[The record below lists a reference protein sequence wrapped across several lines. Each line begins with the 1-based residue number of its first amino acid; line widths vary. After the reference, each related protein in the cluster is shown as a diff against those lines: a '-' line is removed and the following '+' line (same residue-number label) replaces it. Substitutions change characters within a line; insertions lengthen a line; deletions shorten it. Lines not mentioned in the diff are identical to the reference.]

1 MVRIFKDAQT
11 GEYVLQTSCLDTDS
25 FISELSEA
33 LTDAISKPESSELT
47 TLGILSNAMP
57 IAFKLAGYK
66 ADTVMEQRTLVCGKI
81 SPTACE
87 LVASVGK

>member
-11 GEYVLQTSCLDTDS
+11 GEHVIQTSCLDTDS
-25 FISELSEA
+25 FIAELSEA
-33 LTDAISKPESSELT
+33 LTEALKKDGNDIM